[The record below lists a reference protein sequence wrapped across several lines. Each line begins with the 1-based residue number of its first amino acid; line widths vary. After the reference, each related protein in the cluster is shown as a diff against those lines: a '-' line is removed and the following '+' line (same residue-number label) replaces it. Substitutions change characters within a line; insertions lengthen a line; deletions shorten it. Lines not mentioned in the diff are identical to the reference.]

1 MLSIL
6 DCFSQEP
13 ANPKKRGGKK
23 AAAGG
28 GSSNLAKTP
37 TFNDLKK
44 SRSGM
49 IRKSKSTIMSA
60 KDISMNAFMAIK
72 SKADSMA
79 EAAATAA
86 LDSAAGLDG
95 AAPAA
100 PSAAVGGAESQAE
113 NWLATF
119 LSESLAVEDIPW
131 ECSKALII
139 LKQGYQV

>member
-1 MLSIL
+1 MFL
-6 DCFSQEP
+6 QEP

-23 AAAGG
+23 AAGG
-28 GSSNLAKTP
+28 GLAKTS

-44 SRSGM
+44 SRSM

-86 LDSAAGLDG
+86 LDSGLTSGGLDG
-95 AAPAA
+95 APA
-100 PSAAVGGAESQAE
+100 PSAVESQAE

-139 LKQGYQV
+139 LKQGYQVCVQTTRCPL